1 MKIKGDIGRMFKPA
15 FGIILSALSLCSSC
29 NEEQMV
35 SDSVRRLNIT
45 FADEQTRSS
54 WNDNTDAEGGKVSY
68 IWENSDNMLTAIK
81 HDGQYVPFYET
92 SSSAATYHSKTL
104 FETVDKAK
112 SKIKLQT
119 VSGVKYDSENDRYL
133 YPVAAGDDMYLCH
146 PINEDNAAENK
157 ATVNQAAVHSS
168 SAAVQV
174 DLPLPSTF
182 TNDALVN
189 DLSAWKDYSY
199 VYTSTTLKSVDDNSV
214 VANASHF
221 NSACAII
228 RFNIT
233 NSTTSDITISSI
245 KMESDDGL
253 KIFPNK
259 LRFED
264 GTISE
269 QDDKS
274 GYYNKLTTSIGQV
287 PIPRNDRGRFYNLC
301 FPLDGNFNG
310 VPLKFT
316 IDTNYLT
323 YQLNLNSTAITNNK
337 FEAGKIYTFNFS
349 LEEKEVKL
357 NTIEISHCTTYNID
371 NTESIEIVVTPQLTW
386 HQTGD
391 ITAQMVFVSLGMTMD
406 YEGKTYDVLWATC
419 NLGAK
424 EALETGHLFS
434 WGEVARKGETLY
446 SPEGYTGTATTDIA
460 YTEHDAVKHML
471 GEGHWFW
478 MMPTK
483 EMWKKMID
491 ECEWAWSTVKKVDTG
506 TGSEENLDFDAS
518 VWKVQKKDMT
528 GKVIGLIYLPITG
541 YAGLDESTN
550 TYKKVEKALCC
561 YWTSTP
567 ASATSSTSSS
577 AIDRAKDKSYAFY
590 TEYKIDPNNPS
601 TGHMSSKNDAIQE
614 YERYNGFAI
623 RPVLMREKI
632 K

>member
-1 MKIKGDIGRMFKPA
+1 MFKPV
-15 FGIILSALSLCSSC
+15 FGIILSALSLFSSC

-45 FADEQTRSS
+45 FADEQTRSL
-54 WNDNTDAEGGKVSY
+54 WNDNTDDEGGKVSY

-81 HDGQYVPFYET
+81 HGGKYVPFYET
-92 SSSAATYHSKTL
+92 MSSAAAYYSKTK
-104 FETVDKAK
+104 FETVDEAK

-119 VSGVKYDSENDRYL
+119 VSGVKYDYESENNKYL
-133 YPVAAGDDMYLCH
+133 YPVAAGDHMYLCH
-146 PINEDNAAENK
+146 PINDK
-157 ATVNQAAVHSS
+157 TTTVTSS
-168 SAAVQV
+168 SAAVTV
-174 DLPLPSTF
+174 DMSLPSTF
-182 TNDALVN
+182 AFDKLSN
-189 DLSAWKDYSY
+189 DLRALKDYSY
-199 VYTSTTLKSVDDNSV
+199 VYTSTTLKSVDDNAV
-214 VANASHF
+214 VANVSHF

-233 NSTTSDITISSI
+233 NSTTSDIIITGIN
-245 KMESDDGL
+245 MASDDGS
-253 KIFPNK
+253 KIYPDK
-259 LRFED
+259 LRFAD
-264 GTISE
+264 GAIAE
-269 QDDKS
+269 QADKS

-287 PIPRNDRGRFYNLC
+287 KIPMNNSGRFYNLC

-323 YQLNLNSTAITNNK
+323 YQLNLNSTAITGNK

-391 ITAQMVFVSLGMTMD
+391 ITAQMVFVSLGMTMT
-406 YEGKTYDVLWATC
+406 YEGKNYDVLWATC

-434 WGEVARKGETLY
+434 WGEVARKKETLY
-446 SPEGYTGTATTDIA
+446 SPDGYTGTATTDIA
-460 YTEHDAVKHML
+460 NTEHDAVKHML

-483 EMWKKMID
+483 AMWEKIID
-491 ECEWAWSTVKKVDTG
+491 ECEWTWSTVKKVDTG

-518 VWKVQKKDMT
+518 VWKVQKKDSEGRVT
-528 GKVIGLIYLPITG
+528 GIIYLPITG

-550 TYKKVEKALCC
+550 TYKKVEKARCC

-567 ASATSSTSSS
+567 SSATSSTSSS
-577 AIDRAKDKSYAFY
+577 AADRAREKSYAFY
-590 TEYKIDPNNPS
+590 TKYEIDPNDPS
-601 TGHMSSKNDAIQE
+601 TGHMSSKDNAIQE
-614 YERYNGFAI
+614 HERYNGFAI
-623 RPVLMREKI
+623 RPVLMREK

>member
-1 MKIKGDIGRMFKPA
+1 MFKPV
-15 FGIILSALSLCSSC
+15 FGIILSALSLLSSC
-29 NEEQMV
+29 NEVQMV

-68 IWENSDNMLTAIK
+68 IWGNSDNMLTAIK
-81 HDGQYVPFYET
+81 HGSEYVPFYE
-92 SSSAATYHSKTL
+92 SMSSAAAYYSKTK
-104 FETVDKAK
+104 FETVDDAK

-119 VSGVKYDSENDRYL
+119 VSGVKYDFNSENNQYL
-133 YPVAAGDDMYLCH
+133 YPISAGDNMYCLH
-146 PINEDNAAENK
+146 PINSNTTESSNAD
-157 ATVNQAAVHSS
+157 VVS
-168 SAAVQV
+168 V
-174 DLPLPSTF
+174 DMTLPSTF
-182 TNDALVN
+182 SYNQLAN

-199 VYTSTTLKSVDDNSV
+199 VYTSTTLQSVDDNAV

-233 NSTTSDITISSI
+233 NNITSAITISSI
-245 KMESDDGL
+245 KMESDDGS
-253 KIFPNK
+253 KIYPNK
-259 LRFED
+259 LRFAD
-264 GTISE
+264 GAIAE

-274 GYYNKLTTSIGQV
+274 EYYNNLTTSISNV
-287 PIPRNDRGRFYNLC
+287 TIPRNGKGRFYNLC

-391 ITAQMVFVSLGMTMD
+391 ITAQMVFVSLGMTMT

-434 WGEVARKGETLY
+434 WGEVARKVDSLY
-446 SPEGYTGTATTDIA
+446 CPKGYTGTATTDIA
-460 YTEHDAVKHML
+460 YTEHDAVKHIL

-478 MMPTK
+478 MTPTK
-483 EMWKKMID
+483 AMWEKMKD
-491 ECEWAWSTVKKVDTG
+491 ECEWTWSTVKKVDTG
-506 TGSEENLDFDAS
+506 TESEENLDFDAS
-518 VWKVQKKDMT
+518 VWKVQKKDAL
-528 GKVIGLIYLPITG
+528 GKVTGQIYLPITG

-550 TYKKVEKALCC
+550 TYKKVEKARCC

-567 ASATSSTSSS
+567 ASAT
-577 AIDRAKDKSYAFY
+577 AGGEEKSYAFY
-590 TEYKIDPNNPS
+590 TKYEIDPNDPS
-601 TGHMSSKNDAIQE
+601 TGHMSPKDSAIQE
-614 YERYNGFAI
+614 HERYNGFAI

>member
-1 MKIKGDIGRMFKPA
+1 MFKPV
-15 FGIILSALSLCSSC
+15 FGIILSALSLFSSC

-81 HDGQYVPFYET
+81 HGSEYVPFYE
-92 SSSAATYHSKTL
+92 SMSSAAAYYSKTR
-104 FETVDKAK
+104 FETVDDAK
-112 SKIKLQT
+112 SKIKLET
-119 VSGVKYDSENDRYL
+119 VSGVKYDYDSDNNKYL
-133 YPVAAGDDMYLCH
+133 YPVAAGDNMYLCH
-146 PINEDNAAENK
+146 PINEDNAA
-157 ATVNQAAVHSS
+157 VHNS
-168 SAAVQV
+168 SATVQV
-174 DLPLPSTF
+174 DFSLPSTF
-182 TNDALVN
+182 SYNNLVN

-233 NSTTSDITISSI
+233 NSTTSDIIITGI
-245 KMESDDGL
+245 KMESDDGS
-253 KIFPNK
+253 KIYPNK
-259 LRFED
+259 LRFAD
-264 GTISE
+264 GAIAE
-269 QDDKS
+269 QDDKT
-274 GYYNKLTTSIGQV
+274 GYYNKLTTSINKV
-287 PIPRNDRGRFYNLC
+287 TIPMNARGRFYNLC

-323 YQLNLNSTAITNNK
+323 YQLNLNSTAITGNK

-391 ITAQMVFVSLGMTMD
+391 ITAQMVFVSLGMTMT
-406 YEGKTYDVLWATC
+406 YGGKNYDVLWATC

-434 WGEVARKGETLY
+434 WGEVARKEETLY
-446 SPEGYTGTATTDIA
+446 SPDGYTGTATTDIA

-541 YAGLDESTN
+541 YAGLDVSTN

-567 ASATSSTSSS
+567 SPATSSTSSS

-601 TGHMSSKNDAIQE
+601 TGHMSDKDSAIQPC
-614 YERYNGFAI
+614 ERYNGFAI
-623 RPVLMREKI
+623 RPVLMREI

>member
-1 MKIKGDIGRMFKPA
+1 MKIITH
-15 FGIILSALSLCSSC
+15 ILLLLILLSSC
-29 NEEQMV
+29 NEEPTL
-35 SDSVRRLNIT
+35 SDSLRRLNIS
-45 FADEQTRSS
+45 FAEDSQTRSLWHDQS
-54 WNDNTDAEGGKVSY
+54 DTEQKKVSY

-81 HDGQYVPFYET
+81 HEGHYVPFYET

-104 FETVDKAK
+104 FETVDDAK

-119 VSGVKYDSENDRYL
+119 VSGVKYDFNSENNQYL
-133 YPVAAGDDMYLCH
+133 YPVSADDNMYCLH
-146 PINEDNAAENK
+146 PINSNTTESSNAD
-157 ATVNQAAVHSS
+157 AVY
-168 SAAVQV
+168 V
-174 DLPLPSTF
+174 DMTLPSTF
-182 TNDALVN
+182 SYDKLVN

-199 VYTSTTLKSVDDNSV
+199 VYTSTTLQSVDDNAV

-233 NSTTSDITISSI
+233 NSTTSDIIITGI
-245 KMESDDGL
+245 KMESDDGS
-253 KIFPNK
+253 KIYPNK
-259 LRFED
+259 LRFAD
-264 GTISE
+264 GAIAE

-274 GYYNKLTTSIGQV
+274 GYYNKLTTSIDQV
-287 PIPRNDRGRFYNLC
+287 KIPRNDRGRFYNLC

-323 YQLNLNSTAITNNK
+323 YQLNLNSTAITGNK

-391 ITAQMVFVSLGMTMD
+391 ITAQMVFVSLGMTMT
-406 YEGKTYDVLWATC
+406 YKGKTYDVLWATC

-434 WGEVARKGETLY
+434 WGEVARKEETLY
-446 SPEGYTGTATTDIA
+446 SPDGYTGTATTDIA

-483 EMWKKMID
+483 AMWEKMIE
-491 ECEWAWSTVKKVDTG
+491 ECDWTWSTVKKVDTG

-518 VWKVQKKDMT
+518 VWKVQKKDSEGRVT
-528 GKVIGLIYLPITG
+528 GLIYLPITG
-541 YAGLDESTN
+541 YAGLDESTK

-561 YWTSTP
+561 YWSSTP
-567 ASATSSTSSS
+567 ASAT
-577 AIDRAKDKSYAFY
+577 AGGEEKSYAFY
-590 TEYKIDPNNPS
+590 TKYEIDPNNPS
-601 TGHMSSKNDAIQE
+601 TGHMSSKDSAIQKH
-614 YERYNGFAI
+614 ERYNGFAI

>member
-1 MKIKGDIGRMFKPA
+1 MFKRL
-15 FGIILSALSLCSSC
+15 FGFIPIIIMLLSSC
-29 NEEQMV
+29 SEEHTM

-45 FADEQTRSS
+45 FADELTRSS

-81 HDGQYVPFYET
+81 HGGEYVPFYE
-92 SSSAATYHSKTL
+92 SMSSAATYHSMTD
-104 FETVDKAK
+104 FETVDTEK

-119 VSGVKYDSENDRYL
+119 MSGVKYDITDGEYV
-133 YPVAAGDDMYLCH
+133 YPVAADDNMYCCH
-146 PINEDNAAENK
+146 PINNNT
-157 ATVNQAAVHSS
+157 TVSSS
-168 SAAVQV
+168 SAAVTV
-174 DLPLPSTF
+174 DMPLPSTF
-182 TNDALVN
+182 TFDKLSN
-189 DLSAWKDYSY
+189 DLSTLKDYSY
-199 VYTSTTLKSVDDNSV
+199 VYTSTTLKSVDDNAV
-214 VANASHF
+214 VAKASHF

-245 KMESDDGL
+245 KMESDDGSAL
-253 KIFPNK
+253 FPNK
-259 LRFED
+259 LRFAD
-264 GTISE
+264 GAIAE
-269 QDDKS
+269 QDDKT
-274 GYYNKLTTSIGQV
+274 GYYNKLTTSISNV
-287 PIPRNDRGRFYNLC
+287 TIPRNGKGRFYNLC

-357 NTIEISHCTTYNID
+357 NTIEISNCTTYNID

-391 ITAQMVFVSLGMTMD
+391 ITAQMVFVSLGMTMT

-434 WGEVARKGETLY
+434 WGEVARKVDSLY
-446 SPEGYTGTATTDIA
+446 CPKGYTGTATTDIA

-478 MMPTK
+478 MTPTK
-483 EMWKKMID
+483 AMWEKIID
-491 ECEWAWSTVKKVDTG
+491 ECEWTWSIVKKVDTG
-506 TGSEENLDFDAS
+506 AESEENLDFDAS
-518 VWKVQKKDMT
+518 VWKVQKKDSEGRVT
-528 GKVIGLIYLPITG
+528 GIIYLPITG

-550 TYKKVEKALCC
+550 TYKKVEKARCC

-577 AIDRAKDKSYAFY
+577 AADRAKEKSYAFY
-590 TEYKIDPNNPS
+590 TKYEIDPKDPS
-601 TGHMSSKNDAIQE
+601 TGHMSSKDSAIQE
-614 YERYNGFAI
+614 HERYNGFAI
-623 RPVLMREKI
+623 RPVLMRESK
-632 K
+632 

>member
-1 MKIKGDIGRMFKPA
+1 M
-15 FGIILSALSLCSSC
+15 LSACS
-29 NEEQMV
+29 EEHTS
-35 SDSVRRLNIT
+35 SDSSVRRLNIT

-68 IWENSDNMLTAIK
+68 IWGNSDNMLTAIK
-81 HDGQYVPFYET
+81 HGSEYVPFYE
-92 SSSAATYHSKTL
+92 SMSSAAAYYSKTR
-104 FETVDKAK
+104 FETVDEAM
-112 SKIKLQT
+112 SKIKLET
-119 VSGVKYDSENDRYL
+119 VSGVKYDYDSENNKYL
-133 YPVAAGDDMYLCH
+133 YPVAAGDKMYLCH

-157 ATVNQAAVHSS
+157 TAVNSS

-182 TNDALVN
+182 AYNNLVN

-199 VYTSTTLKSVDDNSV
+199 VYTSTTLKSVDDNAV

-233 NSTTSDITISSI
+233 NSTTSDIIITGI
-245 KMESDDGL
+245 KVESDDGS
-253 KIFPNK
+253 KIYPNK
-259 LRFED
+259 LRFAD
-264 GTISE
+264 GAIAE

-274 GYYNKLTTSIGQV
+274 GYYNKLTTSIDQV
-287 PIPRNDRGRFYNLC
+287 TIQRNDRGRFYNLC

-391 ITAQMVFVSLGMTMD
+391 ITAQMVFVSLGMTMKYGD
-406 YEGKTYDVLWATC
+406 KNYDVLWATC

-434 WGEVARKGETLY
+434 WGEVARKEETLY
-446 SPEGYTGTATTDIA
+446 SPDGYTSSATTDIA

-483 EMWKKMID
+483 AMWEKMID
-491 ECEWAWSTVKKVDTG
+491 ECEWTWSTVKKVDTD
-506 TGSEENLDFDAS
+506 TGSEDNLDFDAS
-518 VWKVQKKDMT
+518 VWKVQKKDAT
-528 GKVIGLIYLPITG
+528 GKVTGLIYLPITG

-567 ASATSSTSSS
+567 SSATSSTSSS
-577 AIDRAKDKSYAFY
+577 ATDRAREKSYAFY
-590 TEYKIDPNNPS
+590 TKYEIDPDNPS

>member
-1 MKIKGDIGRMFKPA
+1 MKTKGDIGRKFKPV
-15 FGIILSALSLCSSC
+15 FGIILSALSLFSSC

-35 SDSVRRLNIT
+35 PDSVRRLNIT

-81 HDGQYVPFYET
+81 HGSEYVPFYE
-92 SSSAATYHSKTL
+92 SMSSAAAYYSKTR
-104 FETVDKAK
+104 FETVDDAK
-112 SKIKLQT
+112 SKIKLET
-119 VSGVKYDSENDRYL
+119 VSGVKYDYESENNNYL
-133 YPVAAGDDMYLCH
+133 YPVAAGDNMYLFH
-146 PINEDNAAENK
+146 PINEDNAAEYK
-157 ATVNQAAVHSS
+157 ATVNSS
-168 SAAVQV
+168 SATVQV
-174 DLPLPSTF
+174 DFSLPSTF
-182 TNDALVN
+182 SNANLVN
-189 DLSAWKDYSY
+189 YLSAWKDYSY
-199 VYTSTTLKSVDDNSV
+199 VYTSTTLQSVDDNAV

-233 NSTTSDITISSI
+233 NSTTSDIIITGI
-245 KMESDDGL
+245 KMESDDGS
-253 KIFPNK
+253 KIYPNK
-259 LRFED
+259 LRFAD
-264 GTISE
+264 GAIAE

-287 PIPRNDRGRFYNLC
+287 TIPRNDSGRFYNLC

-323 YQLNLNSTAITNNK
+323 YQLNLNSTAITGNK

-391 ITAQMVFVSLGMTMD
+391 ITAQMVFVSLGMTMK
-406 YEGKTYDVLWATC
+406 YEGKDYDVLWATC

-424 EALETGHLFS
+424 ETLETGHLFS
-434 WGEVARKGETLY
+434 WGEVARKEETLY
-446 SPEGYTGTATTDIA
+446 SPEGYTSSATADIA

-478 MMPTK
+478 MTPTK
-483 EMWKKMID
+483 AMWEKIID
-491 ECEWAWSTVKKVDTG
+491 ECDWTWSTVKKVDTG
-506 TGSEENLDFDAS
+506 TGSEDNLDFDAS
-518 VWKVQKKDMT
+518 VWKVQKKDSEGRVT
-528 GKVIGLIYLPITG
+528 GIIYLPITG
-541 YAGLDESTN
+541 YAGLDAKTN
-550 TYKKVEKALCC
+550 TYKKVEKAMCC

-567 ASATSSTSSS
+567 YSATSSTSSS
-577 AIDRAKDKSYAFY
+577 AADRAREESYAFY
-590 TEYKIDPNNPS
+590 TKYEIDPNNPS
-601 TGHMSSKNDAIQE
+601 TGHMTPKDSAIQPCQ
-614 YERYNGFAI
+614 RYNGYAI
-623 RPVLMREKI
+623 RPVLLREI

>member
-1 MKIKGDIGRMFKPA
+1 MFKPV
-15 FGIILSALSLCSSC
+15 FGIILSALSLFSSC

-35 SDSVRRLNIT
+35 SNSVRRLNIT

-81 HDGQYVPFYET
+81 HGSEYVPFYE
-92 SSSAATYHSKTL
+92 SMSSAAAYYSKTK
-104 FETVDKAK
+104 FETVDEAK

-119 VSGVKYDSENDRYL
+119 VSGVKYDYDSENNIYL
-133 YPVAAGDDMYLCH
+133 YPVEAGDAMYCCQ
-146 PINEDNAAENK
+146 PINEDNA
-157 ATVNQAAVHSS
+157 TVHST

-174 DLPLPSTF
+174 DFSLPSTF

-199 VYTSTTLKSVDDNSV
+199 VYTSTTLKSVDDNSI
-214 VANASHF
+214 VANASNF

-233 NSTTSDITISSI
+233 NSTTSDIIITGI
-245 KMESDDGL
+245 KMESDDGS
-253 KIFPNK
+253 KIYPNK
-259 LRFED
+259 LRFAD
-264 GTISE
+264 GAIAE

-274 GYYNKLTTSIGQV
+274 GYYNKLTTSIDQV
-287 PIPRNDRGRFYNLC
+287 TIQRNDRGRFYNLC

-391 ITAQMVFVSLGMTMD
+391 ITTQMVFVSLGMTML

-434 WGEVARKGETLY
+434 WGEVARKEETLY
-446 SPEGYTGTATTDIA
+446 SPDGYTGTAATDIA

-483 EMWKKMID
+483 AMWKKIID
-491 ECEWAWSTVKKVDTG
+491 ECEWTWSTVKKVDTG

-518 VWKVQKKDMT
+518 VWKVQKKDSEGRVT
-528 GKVIGLIYLPITG
+528 GLIYLPITG

-550 TYKKVEKALCC
+550 TYKKVEKARCC

-567 ASATSSTSSS
+567 SSATSSTSSS
-577 AIDRAKDKSYAFY
+577 ATDRAREKSYAFY
-590 TEYKIDPNNPS
+590 TKYEIDPNNPS
-601 TGHMSSKNDAIQE
+601 TGYMSPKDSAIQE
-614 YERYNGFAI
+614 HERYNGFAI
-623 RPVLMREKI
+623 RPVLMRESI
-632 K
+632 E

>member
-1 MKIKGDIGRMFKPA
+1 MFKPA

-29 NEEQMV
+29 KEEQMV

-54 WNDNTDAEGGKVSY
+54 WNDNTDAEGDKVSY

-104 FETVDKAK
+104 FETVDDAK

-119 VSGVKYDSENDRYL
+119 VSGVKYDFNSENNQYL
-133 YPVAAGDDMYLCH
+133 YPVSACDNMYCLH
-146 PINEDNAAENK
+146 PINSNTTESSNAD
-157 ATVNQAAVHSS
+157 AVS
-168 SAAVQV
+168 V
-174 DLPLPSTF
+174 DMTLPSTF
-182 TNDALVN
+182 SYNQLAN

-199 VYTSTTLKSVDDNSV
+199 VYTSTTLQSVDDNAV

-233 NSTTSDITISSI
+233 NSTTSDIIITGI
-245 KMESDDGL
+245 KMESDDGS
-253 KIFPNK
+253 KIYPNK
-259 LRFED
+259 LRFAD

-269 QDDKS
+269 QDDKT
-274 GYYNKLTTSIGQV
+274 GYYNKLTTSIDQV
-287 PIPRNDRGRFYNLC
+287 TIPMNDRGRFYNLC

-323 YQLNLNSTAITNNK
+323 YQLNLNSTAITGNK

-391 ITAQMVFVSLGMTMD
+391 ITAQMVFVSLGMTMKYGD
-406 YEGKTYDVLWATC
+406 KNYDVLWATC

-434 WGEVARKGETLY
+434 WGEVARKEETLY
-446 SPEGYTGTATTDIA
+446 SPGGYTSSATTDIA

-483 EMWKKMID
+483 AMWEKIID
-491 ECEWAWSTVKKVDTG
+491 ECEWTWSTVKKVDTD

-518 VWKVQKKDMT
+518 VWKVQKTED
-528 GKVIGLIYLPITG
+528 GKVTGQIYLPITG

-550 TYKKVEKALCC
+550 TYKKVEKARCC

-567 ASATSSTSSS
+567 ASAT
-577 AIDRAKDKSYAFY
+577 AGGEEKSYAFY
-590 TEYKIDPNNPS
+590 TKYEIDPKDPS
-601 TGHMSSKNDAIQE
+601 TGHMSSKDDAMQE

-623 RPVLMREKI
+623 RPVLMREI

>member
-15 FGIILSALSLCSSC
+15 FGIILSALSLFSSC

-81 HDGQYVPFYET
+81 HGSEYVPFYE
-92 SSSAATYHSKTL
+92 SMSSAAAYYSKTK
-104 FETVDKAK
+104 FETVDDAK

-119 VSGVKYDSENDRYL
+119 VSGVKYDFNSENNQYL
-133 YPVAAGDDMYLCH
+133 YPISAGDNMYCLH
-146 PINEDNAAENK
+146 PINSNTTESSNAD
-157 ATVNQAAVHSS
+157 VVS
-168 SAAVQV
+168 V
-174 DLPLPSTF
+174 DMTLPSTF
-182 TNDALVN
+182 SYNQLAN

-199 VYTSTTLKSVDDNSV
+199 VYTSTTLQSVDDNAV

-233 NSTTSDITISSI
+233 NSTTSDIIITGI
-245 KMESDDGL
+245 KMESDDGS

-274 GYYNKLTTSIGQV
+274 GYYNKLTTSIDQV
-287 PIPRNDRGRFYNLC
+287 TIPRNDRGRFYNLC

-391 ITAQMVFVSLGMTMD
+391 ITAQMVFVSLGMTMT
-406 YEGKTYDVLWATC
+406 YEGKNYDVLWATC

-424 EALETGHLFS
+424 EALETGQLFS
-434 WGEVARKGETLY
+434 WGEVARKGEALY
-446 SPEGYTGTATTDIA
+446 SPDGYTGTAATDIA

-483 EMWKKMID
+483 AMWEKMID
-491 ECEWAWSTVKKVDTG
+491 ECDWTWSTVKKVDTG
-506 TGSEENLDFDAS
+506 TGSEDNLDFDAS
-518 VWKVQKKDMT
+518 VWKVQKKDAL
-528 GKVIGLIYLPITG
+528 GKVTGQIYLPITG

-550 TYKKVEKALCC
+550 TYKKVEKARCC

-567 ASATSSTSSS
+567 SSATSSTSSS
-577 AIDRAKDKSYAFY
+577 AADRAREKSYAFY
-590 TEYKIDPNNPS
+590 TKYEIDPNNPS
-601 TGHMSSKNDAIQE
+601 TGHMSDKAHAIQPC
-614 YERYNGFAI
+614 ERYNGFAI
-623 RPVLMREKI
+623 RPVLMRESI
-632 K
+632 E

>member
-1 MKIKGDIGRMFKPA
+1 MKIKGDIGRMFKPV
-15 FGIILSALSLCSSC
+15 FGIILSALSLFSSC

-81 HDGQYVPFYET
+81 HGDEYVPFYET
-92 SSSAATYHSKTL
+92 MSSAAAYYSKTK
-104 FETVDKAK
+104 FETVDEAK

-119 VSGVKYDSENDRYL
+119 VSGVKYDYKSENNKYL
-133 YPVAAGDDMYLCH
+133 YPVAAGDNMYLCH
-146 PINEDNAAENK
+146 PINDK
-157 ATVNQAAVHSS
+157 TTTVTSS
-168 SAAVQV
+168 SAAVTV
-174 DLPLPSTF
+174 DMSLPSTF
-182 TNDALVN
+182 AFDKLSNY
-189 DLSAWKDYSY
+189 LSALKDYSY
-199 VYTSTTLKSVDDNSV
+199 VYTSTTLKSVDDNAV
-214 VANASHF
+214 VANVSHF

-233 NSTTSDITISSI
+233 NSTTSDIIITGI
-245 KMESDDGL
+245 KMASDDGS
-253 KIFPNK
+253 KIYPDK
-259 LRFED
+259 LRFAD
-264 GTISE
+264 GAIAE
-269 QDDKS
+269 QADKS

-287 PIPRNDRGRFYNLC
+287 TIPMNNSGRFYNLC

-371 NTESIEIVVTPQLTW
+371 NTESIEIVVTPQFTW
-386 HQTGD
+386 HQTGY
-391 ITAQMVFVSLGMTMD
+391 ITAQMVFVNLGMEME
-406 YEGKTYDVLWATC
+406 YEGKKYDVLWATC

-424 EALETGHLFS
+424 ETLETGHLLS
-434 WGEVARKGETLY
+434 WGEVARKKETLY
-446 SPEGYTGTATTDIA
+446 SPDGYTGTATTDIA
-460 YTEHDAVKHML
+460 NTEHDAVKHML

-478 MMPTK
+478 MTPTK
-483 EMWKKMID
+483 AMWKDIIKN
-491 ECEWAWSTVKKVDTG
+491 CEWTWSTVKKVDTG
-506 TGSEENLDFDAS
+506 TESEENLDFDAS
-518 VWKVQKKDMT
+518 VWKVQKKDSE
-528 GKVIGLIYLPITG
+528 GKVTGLIYLPITG

-550 TYKKVEKALCC
+550 TYKKVEKARCC

-567 ASATSSTSSS
+567 ASAT
-577 AIDRAKDKSYAFY
+577 AGGEEKSYAFY
-590 TEYKIDPNNPS
+590 TKYEIDPNNPS
-601 TGHMSSKNDAIQE
+601 TGQMSPKDSAIQPCQ
-614 YERYNGFAI
+614 RYNGFAI
-623 RPVLMREKI
+623 RPVLLREII

>member
-1 MKIKGDIGRMFKPA
+1 MFKPV
-15 FGIILSALSLCSSC
+15 FGIILSALSLFSSC

-68 IWENSDNMLTAIK
+68 VWENSDNMLTAIK
-81 HDGQYVPFYET
+81 HGSEYVPFYE
-92 SSSAATYHSKTL
+92 SMSSAAAYYSKTR
-104 FETVDKAK
+104 FETVDAAK

-119 VSGVKYDSENDRYL
+119 VRGVKYDYDSENNKYL
-133 YPVAAGDDMYLCH
+133 YPVAAGDKMYLCH

-157 ATVNQAAVHSS
+157 TAVNSS
-168 SAAVQV
+168 SVAVQV

-182 TNDALVN
+182 SYNNLVN

-199 VYTSTTLKSVDDNSV
+199 VYTSTTLKSVDDNAV

-233 NSTTSDITISSI
+233 NSTTSDIIITGI
-245 KMESDDGL
+245 KMESDDGS
-253 KIFPNK
+253 KIYPNK
-259 LRFED
+259 LRFAD
-264 GTISE
+264 GAIAE

-274 GYYNKLTTSIGQV
+274 GYYNKLTTSIDQV
-287 PIPRNDRGRFYNLC
+287 TIPRNDRGRFYNLC

-386 HQTGD
+386 H
-391 ITAQMVFVSLGMTMD
+391 
-406 YEGKTYDVLWATC
+406 
-419 NLGAK
+419 
-424 EALETGHLFS
+424 
-434 WGEVARKGETLY
+434 
-446 SPEGYTGTATTDIA
+446 
-460 YTEHDAVKHML
+460 
-471 GEGHWFW
+471 
-478 MMPTK
+478 
-483 EMWKKMID
+483 
-491 ECEWAWSTVKKVDTG
+491 
-506 TGSEENLDFDAS
+506 
-518 VWKVQKKDMT
+518 
-528 GKVIGLIYLPITG
+528 
-541 YAGLDESTN
+541 
-550 TYKKVEKALCC
+550 
-561 YWTSTP
+561 
-567 ASATSSTSSS
+567 
-577 AIDRAKDKSYAFY
+577 
-590 TEYKIDPNNPS
+590 
-601 TGHMSSKNDAIQE
+601 
-614 YERYNGFAI
+614 
-623 RPVLMREKI
+623 
-632 K
+632 

>member
-1 MKIKGDIGRMFKPA
+1 MFKPA
-15 FGIILSALSLCSSC
+15 FGIILSVLSLFSSC
-29 NEEQMV
+29 KEEQMV

-68 IWENSDNMLTAIK
+68 IWENNNNMLTAIK
-81 HDGQYVPFYET
+81 HGGQFVPFYEPM
-92 SSSAATYHSKTL
+92 SSAAAYYSKTR
-104 FETVDKAK
+104 FETVDDAK
-112 SKIKLQT
+112 SKIKLET

-146 PINEDNAAENK
+146 PINEDNATAHQ
-157 ATVNQAAVHSS
+157 ATVHSS

-199 VYTSTTLKSVDDNSV
+199 VYTSTTLKSVDDNTI

-245 KMESDDGL
+245 KMESNDGS

-259 LRFED
+259 LRFAE
-264 GTISE
+264 GAMAE
-269 QDDKS
+269 QYDKT
-274 GYYNKLTTSIGQV
+274 GYYSRLTTSINKV
-287 PIPRNDRGRFYNLC
+287 TIPRNDRGRFYNLC

-391 ITAQMVFVSLGMTMD
+391 ITAQMVFVSLGMTMT
-406 YEGKTYDVLWATC
+406 YGGKNYDVLWATC

-434 WGEVARKGETLY
+434 WGEVARKEETLY
-446 SPEGYTGTATTDIA
+446 SPDGYISTATTDIA

-518 VWKVQKKDMT
+518 VWKVQKKDAL
-528 GKVIGLIYLPITG
+528 GKVTGQIYLPITG
-541 YAGLDESTN
+541 YAGWDESTN

>member
-1 MKIKGDIGRMFKPA
+1 MFKPA
-15 FGIILSALSLCSSC
+15 FGIILSALSLFSSC
-29 NEEQMV
+29 KEEQMV

-81 HDGQYVPFYET
+81 HDSEYVPFYEPM
-92 SSSAATYHSKTL
+92 SSAAAYYSKTR
-104 FETVDKAK
+104 FETVDAAK
-112 SKIKLQT
+112 SKIKLET
-119 VSGVKYDSENDRYL
+119 VSGVKYDSENNKYL
-133 YPVAAGDDMYLCH
+133 YPVAADDNMYCCH
-146 PINEDNAAENK
+146 PINDK
-157 ATVNQAAVHSS
+157 TTVTSS
-168 SAAVQV
+168 SAAVTV
-174 DLPLPSTF
+174 DMSLPSTF
-182 TNDALVN
+182 SYKNLVN
-189 DLSAWKDYSY
+189 DLSALKDYSY

-233 NSTTSDITISSI
+233 NSTTSDIIISSI
-245 KMESDDGL
+245 KMESNDGS

-259 LRFED
+259 LRFAD
-264 GTISE
+264 GAIAE
-269 QDDKS
+269 QADKS
-274 GYYNKLTTSIGQV
+274 GYYNRLATNIDSVT
-287 PIPRNDRGRFYNLC
+287 IPMNDKGRFYNLC

-323 YQLNLNSTAITNNK
+323 YQLNLNSTAITSNK

-434 WGEVARKGETLY
+434 WGEVARKEETLY
-446 SPEGYTGTATTDIA
+446 SPDGYTGTATTDIA

-483 EMWKKMID
+483 AMWENMIAY
-491 ECEWAWSTVKKVDTG
+491 CEWTWSTVKKVDG
-506 TGSEENLDFDAS
+506 TASEDNLDFDAS
-518 VWKVQKKDMT
+518 VWKVQKKDAEGRVT
-528 GKVIGLIYLPITG
+528 GIIHLPITG
-541 YAGLDESTN
+541 YAGFDESTN

>member
-1 MKIKGDIGRMFKPA
+1 MKLITH
-15 FGIILSALSLCSSC
+15 ILLLLILLSSC
-29 NEEQMV
+29 NEEQTL
-35 SDSVRRLNIT
+35 SDSLRRLNIS
-45 FADEQTRSS
+45 FAEDSQTRSS
-54 WNDNTDAEGGKVSY
+54 WHDQSDIEQKKVSY

-81 HDGQYVPFYET
+81 HDGHYVPFYET

-104 FETVDKAK
+104 FETIDDAK

-119 VSGVKYDSENDRYL
+119 VSGVKYDFNSENNQYL
-133 YPVAAGDDMYLCH
+133 YPVSAGDNMYCLH
-146 PINEDNAAENK
+146 PINSNTTESSNAN
-157 ATVNQAAVHSS
+157 AVS
-168 SAAVQV
+168 V
-174 DLPLPSTF
+174 DMTLPSTF
-182 TNDALVN
+182 SYNQLAN

-199 VYTSTTLKSVDDNSV
+199 VYTSTTLQSVDDNTI
-214 VANASHF
+214 VANTSHF

-233 NSTTSDITISSI
+233 NNTTSAITISSI
-245 KMESDDGL
+245 KMESDDGS
-253 KIFPNK
+253 KIYPNK
-259 LRFED
+259 LRFAD
-264 GTISE
+264 GAIAE

-274 GYYNKLTTSIGQV
+274 GYYNNLTTSISNV
-287 PIPRNDRGRFYNLC
+287 TIPRNGKGRFYNLC

-323 YQLNLNSTAITNNK
+323 YQLNLKSTAITNNK

-391 ITAQMVFVSLGMTMD
+391 ITAQMVFVSLGMTMP

-434 WGEVARKGETLY
+434 WGEVARKVDSLY
-446 SPEGYTGTATTDIA
+446 CPKGYTGIATTDIA
-460 YTEHDAVKHML
+460 YTEHDAVKHLL

-478 MMPTK
+478 MTPTK
-483 EMWKKMID
+483 AMWEKIIE
-491 ECEWAWSTVKKVDTG
+491 ECDWTWSTVKKVDTG
-506 TGSEENLDFDAS
+506 TESEDNLDFDAS
-518 VWKVQKKDMT
+518 VWKVQKKDSEGRVT
-528 GKVIGLIYLPITG
+528 GIIYLPITG

-550 TYKKVEKALCC
+550 TYKKVEKARCC

-567 ASATSSTSSS
+567 SPATSSTSSS
-577 AIDRAKDKSYAFY
+577 ATDRARDKSYAFY
-590 TEYKIDPNNPS
+590 TKYEIDPNDPS
-601 TGHMSSKNDAIQE
+601 TGHMSSKDNAIQE
-614 YERYNGFAI
+614 HERYNGFAI
-623 RPVLMREKI
+623 RPVLMREKKI
-632 K
+632 TP

>member
-1 MKIKGDIGRMFKPA
+1 MFKPV
-15 FGIILSALSLCSSC
+15 FGIILSALSLFSSC

-45 FADEQTRSS
+45 FADELTRSS

-68 IWENSDNMLTAIK
+68 IWENNDNMLTAIK
-81 HDGQYVPFYET
+81 HGSQFVPFYVT
-92 SSSAATYHSKTL
+92 MSSAAQYYSDTQ
-104 FETVDKAK
+104 FETVDEVK

-119 VSGVKYDSENDRYL
+119 VCGVKYDYDTGKNLYL
-133 YPVAAGDDMYLCH
+133 YPVAEDDTMYCFH
-146 PINEDNAAENK
+146 PINDNTTIN
-157 ATVNQAAVHSS
+157 SS
-168 SAAVQV
+168 SAAVRV
-174 DLPLPSTF
+174 DMSLPSTF
-182 TNDALVN
+182 GYNQLTN
-189 DLSAWKDYSY
+189 DLSSWKDYSY
-199 VYTSTTLKSVDDNSV
+199 VYTSTTLKSVDDNAV

-233 NSTTSDITISSI
+233 NNTTSDIIITGI
-245 KMESDDGL
+245 KMESDDGSAL
-253 KIFPNK
+253 FPNK
-259 LRFED
+259 LRFAD
-264 GTISE
+264 GAIAE

-274 GYYNKLTTSIGQV
+274 GYYNKLTTSIDQV
-287 PIPRNDRGRFYNLC
+287 TIPRNDRGRFYNLC

-323 YQLNLNSTAITNNK
+323 YQLNLNSTAITGNK

-391 ITAQMVFVSLGMTMD
+391 ITAQMVFVSLGMTMKYGD
-406 YEGKTYDVLWATC
+406 KNYDVLWATC

-434 WGEVARKGETLY
+434 WGEVARKEETLY
-446 SPEGYTGTATTDIA
+446 SPDGYTSSATTDIA

-483 EMWKKMID
+483 AMWEKMID
-491 ECEWAWSTVKKVDTG
+491 ECEWTWSTVKKVDTG

-518 VWKVQKKDMT
+518 VWKVQKKDSEGRVT
-528 GKVIGLIYLPITG
+528 GIIYLPITG

-550 TYKKVEKALCC
+550 TYKKVEKARCC

-567 ASATSSTSSS
+567 SSATSSTSSS
-577 AIDRAKDKSYAFY
+577 ATDRAREKSYAFY
-590 TEYKIDPNNPS
+590 TKYEIDPNDPS
-601 TGHMSSKNDAIQE
+601 TGHMSSKDNAIQE
-614 YERYNGFAI
+614 HERYNGFAI

>member
-1 MKIKGDIGRMFKPA
+1 MFKPV

-29 NEEQMV
+29 KEEQMV

-68 IWENSDNMLTAIK
+68 IWENTDNSDNMLTAIK
-81 HDGQYVPFYET
+81 HVSEYVPFYE
-92 SSSAATYHSKTL
+92 SMSSAAAYYSKTK
-104 FETVDKAK
+104 FETVDEAK

-119 VSGVKYDSENDRYL
+119 VSGVKYDYDSENNIYL
-133 YPVAAGDDMYLCH
+133 YPVEAGDAMYCCQ
-146 PINEDNAAENK
+146 PINEDNA
-157 ATVNQAAVHSS
+157 TVHST

-174 DLPLPSTF
+174 DFSLPSTF

-199 VYTSTTLKSVDDNSV
+199 VYTSTTLQSVDDNAV

-233 NSTTSDITISSI
+233 NSTTSDIIITGI
-245 KMESDDGL
+245 KMESDDGS

-274 GYYNKLTTSIGQV
+274 GYYSRLTTSINKV
-287 PIPRNDRGRFYNLC
+287 TIPMNDKGRFYNLC
-301 FPLDGNFNG
+301 FPLDGNFNN

-391 ITAQMVFVSLGMTMD
+391 ITAQMVFVSLGMTMT
-406 YEGKTYDVLWATC
+406 YEGKNYDVLWATC

-434 WGEVARKGETLY
+434 WGEVARKEETLY
-446 SPEGYTGTATTDIA
+446 SPDGYTGTAATDIA

-483 EMWKKMID
+483 AMWKKIID
-491 ECEWAWSTVKKVDTG
+491 ECDWTWSTVKKVDTG

-518 VWKVQKKDMT
+518 VWKVQKKDAL
-528 GKVIGLIYLPITG
+528 GKVTGQIYLPITG
-541 YAGLDESTN
+541 YAGLDVSTN

-567 ASATSSTSSS
+567 SPATSSTSSS
-577 AIDRAKDKSYAFY
+577 ATDRAREKSYAFY
-590 TEYKIDPNNPS
+590 TKYEIDPNNPS

-623 RPVLMREKI
+623 RPVLMRESI
-632 K
+632 E

>member
-1 MKIKGDIGRMFKPA
+1 MYKPV
-15 FGIILSALSLCSSC
+15 FGIILSALSLFSSC
-29 NEEQMV
+29 KEEQMV

-81 HDGQYVPFYET
+81 HGSEYVPFYESM
-92 SSSAATYHSKTL
+92 SSSAAYYSKTR
-104 FETVDKAK
+104 FETVDDAM

-119 VSGVKYDSENDRYL
+119 VSGVRYDYDSENNKYL
-133 YPVAAGDDMYLCH
+133 YPVAAGDKMYLCH
-146 PINEDNAAENK
+146 PINEDNAAEYK
-157 ATVNQAAVHSS
+157 TAVNSS

-182 TNDALVN
+182 SYDTLVN

-199 VYTSTTLKSVDDNSV
+199 VYTSTTLKSVDDNAV

-233 NSTTSDITISSI
+233 NNITSAITISSI
-245 KMESDDGL
+245 KMESDDGS
-253 KIFPNK
+253 KIYPNK
-259 LRFED
+259 LRFAD
-264 GTISE
+264 GAIAE

-274 GYYNKLTTSIGQV
+274 GYYNNLTTSISNV
-287 PIPRNDRGRFYNLC
+287 TIPRNGKGRFYNLC

-323 YQLNLNSTAITNNK
+323 YQLNLKSTAITNNK

-391 ITAQMVFVSLGMTMD
+391 ITAQMVFVSLGMTMP

-434 WGEVARKGETLY
+434 WGEVARKKETLY
-446 SPEGYTGTATTDIA
+446 SPDGYTGTATTDIA
-460 YTEHDAVKHML
+460 YTEYDAVKHML

-478 MMPTK
+478 MTPTK
-483 EMWKKMID
+483 AMWEKIID
-491 ECEWAWSTVKKVDTG
+491 ECEWTWSIVKKVDTG
-506 TGSEENLDFDAS
+506 AESEENLDFDAS
-518 VWKVQKKDMT
+518 VWKVQKKDSEGRVT
-528 GKVIGLIYLPITG
+528 GIIYLPITG

-550 TYKKVEKALCC
+550 TYKKVEKARCC

-567 ASATSSTSSS
+567 SPATSSTSSS
-577 AIDRAKDKSYAFY
+577 ATDRARDKSYAFY
-590 TEYKIDPNNPS
+590 TKYEIDPNDPS
-601 TGHMSSKNDAIQE
+601 TGHMSSKDNAIQE
-614 YERYNGFAI
+614 HERYNGFAI
-623 RPVLMREKI
+623 RPVLMREKKI
-632 K
+632 TP

>member
-1 MKIKGDIGRMFKPA
+1 MFKPA
-15 FGIILSALSLCSSC
+15 FGIILSALSLFSSC
-29 NEEQMV
+29 KEEQMV

-81 HDGQYVPFYET
+81 NGSGYVPFYE
-92 SSSAATYHSKTL
+92 SMSSAAAYYSKTK
-104 FETVDKAK
+104 FETVDEAK
-112 SKIKLQT
+112 SKIKLET
-119 VSGVKYDSENDRYL
+119 VSGVKYDYDSENNQYL
-133 YPVAAGDDMYLCH
+133 YPVAAGDNMYLCH
-146 PINEDNAAENK
+146 PINEDNAAEYK
-157 ATVNQAAVHSS
+157 ATINSS
-168 SAAVQV
+168 SAIVQV
-174 DLPLPSTF
+174 DFSLPSTF
-182 TNDALVN
+182 SYKNLVN
-189 DLSAWKDYSY
+189 DLSTLKDYSY
-199 VYTSTTLKSVDDNSV
+199 VYTSTTLQSVDDNAV

-233 NSTTSDITISSI
+233 NSTTSDIIISSI
-245 KMESDDGL
+245 KMESDDGS

-259 LRFED
+259 LRFAD
-264 GTISE
+264 GAIAE

-274 GYYNKLTTSIGQV
+274 GYYNRLTTSIGQV
-287 PIPRNDRGRFYNLC
+287 TIPMKDRGRFYNLC

-406 YEGKTYDVLWATC
+406 YKGKTYDVLWATC

-434 WGEVARKGETLY
+434 WGEVARKEETLY
-446 SPEGYTGTATTDIA
+446 SPDGYTGTATTDIA

-483 EMWKKMID
+483 AMWEKIID
-491 ECEWAWSTVKKVDTG
+491 ECEWTWSTVKKVDTG

-518 VWKVQKKDMT
+518 VWKVQKKDSEGRVT
-528 GKVIGLIYLPITG
+528 GIIYLPITG

-550 TYKKVEKALCC
+550 TYKKVEKARCC
-561 YWTSTP
+561 YWSSTP

-577 AIDRAKDKSYAFY
+577 AKDRARDKSYAFY
-590 TEYKIDPNNPS
+590 TKYEIDPNDPS
-601 TGHMSSKNDAIQE
+601 TGHMSPKDDAIQE

-623 RPVLMREKI
+623 RPVLMREI
-632 K
+632 E

>member
-1 MKIKGDIGRMFKPA
+1 MKIKGDIGRLFQPV

-54 WNDNTDAEGGKVSY
+54 WNDNTDAQGGKVSY

-81 HDGQYVPFYET
+81 HGSEYVPFYE
-92 SSSAATYHSKTL
+92 SMSSAAAYYSRTR
-104 FETVDKAK
+104 FETVDVAK
-112 SKIKLQT
+112 SKIKLET
-119 VSGVKYDSENDRYL
+119 ISGVEYDYDSENKQYL
-133 YPVAAGDDMYLCH
+133 YPVAVDDNMYCCH
-146 PINEDNAAENK
+146 PINDK
-157 ATVNQAAVHSS
+157 TTVTSS
-168 SAAVQV
+168 SAAVAV
-174 DLPLPSTF
+174 DMSLPSTF
-182 TNDALVN
+182 SYNNLVN

-214 VANASHF
+214 VANTSHF

-233 NSTTSDITISSI
+233 NSTTSDIIITGI
-245 KMESDDGL
+245 KMESNDGS
-253 KIFPNK
+253 KIYPNK
-259 LRFED
+259 LRFAD
-264 GTISE
+264 GAIAE
-269 QDDKS
+269 QADKS
-274 GYYNKLTTSIGQV
+274 GYYNRLTTSIGQV
-287 PIPRNDRGRFYNLC
+287 TIPMNDRGRFYNLC

-357 NTIEISHCTTYNID
+357 NTIEVSRCTTYNID
-371 NTESIEIVVTPQLTW
+371 NTESIEIVVTSQLTW

-391 ITAQMVFVSLGMTMD
+391 LTAQMVFVSLGMTMD

-424 EALETGHLFS
+424 EALETGHIFS
-434 WGEVARKGETLY
+434 WGEVARKVDSLY
-446 SPEGYTGTATTDIA
+446 CPQGYIGTATTDIA

-483 EMWKKMID
+483 SMWEKIIN
-491 ECEWAWSTVKKVDTG
+491 ECDWKWVTVKKVDTG
-506 TGSEENLDFDAS
+506 NESEENLDFDAS
-518 VWKVQKKDMT
+518 AWKVQKEDAEGNVT
-528 GKVIGLIYLPITG
+528 GLIYLPITG
-541 YAGLDESTN
+541 YAGLDESTD
-550 TYKKVEKALCC
+550 TYKKVEKARCC

-567 ASATSSTSSS
+567 ASAT
-577 AIDRAKDKSYAFY
+577 AGGEEKSYAFY
-590 TEYKIDPNNPS
+590 TKYEIDPKDPS
-601 TGHMSSKNDAIQE
+601 TGQMSSKDSAIQKH
-614 YERYNGFAI
+614 ERYNGFAI
-623 RPVLMREKI
+623 RPVLLRESI
-632 K
+632 E

>member
-1 MKIKGDIGRMFKPA
+1 MFKPA
-15 FGIILSALSLCSSC
+15 IGIILSALSLFSSC

-81 HDGQYVPFYET
+81 HGGKYVPFYET
-92 SSSAATYHSKTL
+92 MSSAAAYYSKTK
-104 FETVDKAK
+104 FETVDEAK

-119 VSGVKYDSENDRYL
+119 VSGVKYDYESENNKYL
-133 YPVAAGDDMYLCH
+133 YPVAAGDNMYLCH
-146 PINEDNAAENK
+146 PINDK
-157 ATVNQAAVHSS
+157 TTVTSS
-168 SAAVQV
+168 SAAVTV
-174 DLPLPSTF
+174 DMSLPSTF
-182 TNDALVN
+182 AFDKLSN
-189 DLSAWKDYSY
+189 DLSALKDYSY
-199 VYTSTTLKSVDDNSV
+199 VYTSTTLQSVDDNSV

-233 NSTTSDITISSI
+233 NSTTSDIIITGI
-245 KMESDDGL
+245 KMESDDAS

-269 QDDKS
+269 QDDKT

-287 PIPRNDRGRFYNLC
+287 TIPRNDRDRFYNLC

-391 ITAQMVFVSLGMTMD
+391 ITVQMVFVSLGMTMK
-406 YEGKTYDVLWATC
+406 YENKDYDVLWATC

-424 EALETGHLFS
+424 ETLETGHLFS
-434 WGEVARKGETLY
+434 WGEVARKEETLY
-446 SPEGYTGTATTDIA
+446 SPEGYTSSATTDIA

-478 MMPTK
+478 MTPTK
-483 EMWKKMID
+483 AMWEKIID
-491 ECEWAWSTVKKVDTG
+491 ECDWTWSTVKKVDTG

-518 VWKVQKKDMT
+518 VWKVQKKDSEGRVT
-528 GKVIGLIYLPITG
+528 GIIYLPITG

-550 TYKKVEKALCC
+550 TYKKVEKARCC

-577 AIDRAKDKSYAFY
+577 AADRAREKSYAFY
-590 TEYKIDPNNPS
+590 TKYEIDPSDPS
-601 TGHMSSKNDAIQE
+601 TGQMSDKDKDKAIQPC
-614 YERYNGFAI
+614 ERYNGFAI
-623 RPVLMREKI
+623 RPVLLREII